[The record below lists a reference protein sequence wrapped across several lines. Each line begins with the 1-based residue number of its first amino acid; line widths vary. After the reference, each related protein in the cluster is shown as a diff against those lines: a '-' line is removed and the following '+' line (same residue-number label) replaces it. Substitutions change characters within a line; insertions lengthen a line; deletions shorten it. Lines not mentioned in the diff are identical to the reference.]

1 MAIKV
6 MVAPAIVKGEVARSP
21 GRAEAPGAKGAP
33 KARRR
38 KSAVYDADGNEVFIT
53 LMCLKCHKMKPL
65 SQFGLRKMA
74 DGAIRNQPWCR
85 PCRSGAGAE
94 KPRGPAKGAAVSEG
108 SVEIEAPLDAAAP
121 PPESSDVPQG
131 PGGPPTNAASPAS
144 PASPNLAA
152 QIAAALYGGRR

>member
-1 MAIKV
+1 MAIRV

-21 GRAEAPGAKGAP
+21 ARADAASRKDAP
-33 KARRR
+33 KPRRR

-85 PCRSGAGAE
+85 PCRSGSGAE
-94 KPRGPAKGAAVSEG
+94 KPKDVRKGAAVSEG
-108 SVEIEAPLDAAAP
+108 SVEA
-121 PPESSDVPQG
+121 
-131 PGGPPTNAASPAS
+131 AASPHLGVVAPAQPPA

-152 QIAAALYGGRR
+152 QIAT

>member
-6 MVAPAIVKGEVARSP
+6 MVAPAIVKGEISRTPTNVPATAP
-21 GRAEAPGAKGAP
+21 KEAPKP
-33 KARRR
+33 RRR
-38 KSAVYDADGNEVFIT
+38 KSAVYDAEGNEVFIT

-94 KPRGPAKGAAVSEG
+94 KPRGARREGAVSEG
-108 SVEIEAPLDAAAP
+108 SVETADSLEVAPPSSAQPQPQAAA
-121 PPESSDVPQG
+121 
-131 PGGPPTNAASPAS
+131 

-152 QIAAALYGGRR
+152 QIAAALYRGRS